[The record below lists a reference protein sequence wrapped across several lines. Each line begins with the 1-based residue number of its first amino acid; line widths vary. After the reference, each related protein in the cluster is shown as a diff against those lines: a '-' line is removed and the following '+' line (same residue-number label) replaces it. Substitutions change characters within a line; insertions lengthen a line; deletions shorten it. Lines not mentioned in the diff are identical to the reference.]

1 MAVTN
6 KKFGWQ
12 LGASADVNPTRAKV
26 RAVRFVTSG
35 GATACTLTVQGVK
48 WLDAGVPAT
57 NNVLDIP
64 MFDLPYDVGDIV
76 LTTLGTNCS
85 CYVILARS
93 SS

>member
-1 MAVTN
+1 MAVSN
-6 KKFGWQ
+6 RKYGWK
-12 LGASADVNPTRAKV
+12 LGASADVNPTKAKI

-35 GATACTLTVQGVK
+35 AGGACTLTVQGDK

-64 MFDLPYDVGDIV
+64 MFDVPYDVGDIV